1 MVCAGWVIAAPHAA
15 GLPAA
20 QDLWLA
26 PSAASLTRPSSLAQG
41 IKLLP
46 DEPAKALPFLQKSV
60 DDPRLGG
67 YARLYVGRAQLA
79 LGQNDAATQTA
90 SALLAAAPTGSLEY
104 ASRWFAADAADAKKD
119 YASEIKTLQTLIANK
134 PDHPERAWMRLAR
147 AAESNGDR
155 QLAADAYS
163 TLYYYFVGTS
173 ESDEA
178 STALAKMTA
187 PKPFP
192 AADPSRHQLDLGRA
206 QQLYGSKRYSDS
218 RKAFDLV
225 RPASS
230 GDERTLVELRI
241 AECDFYLKK
250 LAAARDELKSVLDK
264 ASPYSMEA
272 QYIAIASIRDL
283 GSGDEYASRAKAFAD
298 SSPDGPWIEETLND
312 LARYYILADD
322 DASAAKVYTTMYARF
337 PTGSHAEIAAWRAG
351 WWAYKT
357 GEYADAIH
365 IFDTAALG
373 MRHADTRPSW
383 VYWSARAHEKQG
395 DREAAIEG
403 FKRVIADYRNSYY
416 GREAV
421 REIETLTAA
430 TARRGAGPIA
440 PVSPAKRE
448 LPPTIVAGEPPDN
461 AALVRGLLESG
472 LYSDA
477 IAELRLA
484 QQRSGD
490 SPVIEATIAY
500 AYNRNGDL
508 RPGIQT
514 MRRAY
519 PQFLAEGGEAL
530 PADLRE
536 VIFPVNY
543 WELIYK
549 YATAHN
555 LDPYLMTALI
565 VQEST
570 FEPAVKSS
578 ANAWGLMQL
587 VPATGRRYAA
597 SLGIRPFST
606 SRLTEPDV
614 NIRIGMAYFADLVKQ
629 FNNSVPAALA
639 SYNAGENRVARWI
652 AERPGVDRDE
662 FIDDIPFTET
672 QGYVRRIIGQ
682 AEDYRLLYRKP
693 GATTGRAG
701 R

>member
-1 MVCAGWVIAAPHAA
+1 M
-15 GLPAA
+15 
-20 QDLWLA
+20 LA
-26 PSAASLTRPSSLAQG
+26 
-41 IKLLP
+41 
-46 DEPAKALPFLQKSV
+46 DEPAKALPLLLKSV
-60 DDPRLGG
+60 DDPLLGG

-79 LGQNDAATQTA
+79 LGQNDAASATA
-90 SALLAAAPTGSLEY
+90 SALAASTPQGALDNAAHWLAADV
-104 ASRWFAADAADAKKD
+104 ADARKD
-119 YASEIKTLQTLIANK
+119 YASEIKTLQALIANK
-134 PDHPERAWMRLAR
+134 PEHPERAWMRVAR
-147 AAESNGDR
+147 AAENSNDR

-173 ESDEA
+173 ESDDA
-178 STALAKMTA
+178 AAALAKLTA

-192 AADPSRHQLDLGRA
+192 SADPARHQLDLGRA
-206 QQLYGSKRYSDS
+206 QQLYGAKRYSDA

-225 RPASS
+225 KSAST
-230 GDERTLVELRI
+230 GDERTLVQLRI

-250 LAAARDELKSVLDK
+250 LQAARDELKDVLDK
-264 ASPYSMEA
+264 PSPYAMEA
-272 QYIAIASIRDL
+272 QYIAIASIRDS
-283 GSGDEYASRAKAFAD
+283 GQGDEYASRAKAFAD

-312 LARYYILADD
+312 LARYYVIADD
-322 DASAAKVYTTMYARF
+322 DASAAKVYATMYARF
-337 PTGSHAEIAAWRAG
+337 PTGSHAEVAAWRAG
-351 WWAYKT
+351 WWDYKT
-357 GEYADAIH
+357 GDYAEAMR
-365 IFDTAALG
+365 IFDTAAVG

-395 DREAAIEG
+395 DREAAVDG

-421 REIETLTAA
+421 REIETITAA
-430 TARRGAGPIA
+430 TARRGTLA

-448 LPPTIVAGEPPDN
+448 LPPTIVAGDPPDN
-461 AALVRGLLESG
+461 AALVRGLLEAG
-472 LYSDA
+472 LYTDA
-477 IAELRLA
+477 IAELRLV
-484 QQRSGD
+484 QQKSGD
-490 SPVIEATIAY
+490 SPLIEATIAY

-543 WELIYK
+543 WDLIYK

-555 LDPYLMTALI
+555 LDPYLMSALI

-570 FEPAVKSS
+570 FEPGVKSA

-597 SLGIRPFST
+597 RLGIRPFST
-606 SRLTEPDV
+606 SRLTEPEV
-614 NIRIGMAYFADLVKQ
+614 NIRIGMAYFEDLVKQ

-672 QGYVRRIIGQ
+672 QGYVRRIMGQ